1 MASGHPKSHW
11 RRRGGLH
18 VILRAESPNLYIQ
31 GTVRVGERSERV
43 GFSTRLHHELPGAW
57 EAAETIRLKKDKEVL
72 NRVLYNRPPPRPM
85 EELVADYL
93 ERPDYSNGVRLIA
106 KDDRE
111 GVVSGKG
118 VRVRVALGGG
128 RILKKKS

>member
-57 EAAETIRLKKDKEVL
+57 EAAETIRLKKEKEVL
-72 NRVLYNRPPPRPM
+72 NRVLYRS
-85 EELVADYL
+85 EERRVGK
-93 ERPDYSNGVRLIA
+93 EC
-106 KDDRE
+106 
-111 GVVSGKG
+111 VSTCSSGWSPFH
-118 VRVRVALGGG
+118 
-128 RILKKKS
+128 LKKKVIRTTIF